1 MTDPLMDRVLV
12 RAEVGIVLG
21 NRRFMSS
28 PSNLAKVRLHNKLRL
43 LGIPLFLGG
52 ITGLVTSTALV
63 VQDQATWHLIL
74 WCFGAT
80 LTGLATFGNHNDN
93 AIAWM
98 LLCDPGEL
106 SAKNRS
112 ELQDELAHDR
122 TAVQASKPTPK
133 LAAFITCFALLLQ
146 TVAGYK
152 LFQVLG

>member
-1 MTDPLMDRVLV
+1 
-12 RAEVGIVLG
+12 
-21 NRRFMSS
+21 MSS

-52 ITGLVTSTALV
+52 FAGLVTAIVLV
-63 VQDQATWHLIL
+63 NQDQATWHLIL

-98 LLCDPGEL
+98 LLCDPNEL
-106 SAKNRS
+106 SPKNRA
-112 ELQDELAHDR
+112 ELDDELAHDR
-122 TAVQASKPTPK
+122 SAALSSKPTPK

-152 LFQVLG
+152 LLQVLG

>member
-1 MTDPLMDRVLV
+1 
-12 RAEVGIVLG
+12 
-21 NRRFMSS
+21 MSS
-28 PSNLAKVRLHNKLRL
+28 PSNLARVHLHNKLRL

-52 ITGLVTSTALV
+52 FAGLVTAVVLV
-63 VQDQATWHLIL
+63 TQDQASWHLIL

-98 LLCDPGEL
+98 LLCDPKEL
-106 SAKNRS
+106 SPKHRA
-112 ELQDELAHDR
+112 ELEAELAHDR
-122 TAVQASKPTPK
+122 PATLASKPTPK

-146 TVAGYK
+146 TAAGYK

>member
-1 MTDPLMDRVLV
+1 
-12 RAEVGIVLG
+12 
-21 NRRFMSS
+21 MSS
-28 PSNLAKVRLHNKLRL
+28 PTNLAKVRLHNKLRL

-52 ITGLVTSTALV
+52 IIGLGTSIPLV

-98 LLCDPGEL
+98 LLCDPEEL
-106 SAKNRS
+106 SEQNRS
-112 ELQDELAHDR
+112 ELDEELAHDR
-122 TAVQASKPTPK
+122 SGTLASTPTPK
-133 LAAFITCFALLLQ
+133 LAAFITLFALLLQ
-146 TVAGYK
+146 AAAGYK